1 MGTCR
6 QCGRPLCSLCVYFR
20 DGQILCAADNAGA
33 GSPAAPSSDV
43 TTGAVPD
50 PIQGW
55 PVATPPTNID
65 HLIPAPIWAGDPRLE
80 PLPMAM
86 RPGWTDE
93 PLEPRRSGNAETFGL
108 VGLIAALVALPFGF
122 CCGVGGVIGV
132 PLALIAGGLCIAALV
147 LAPRG
152 RNPASARWM
161 GGVGLG
167 FAALTLVVSLC
178 FLAVTFGGLGTSLF
192 SIATP

>member
-1 MGTCR
+1 MGECR

-20 DGQILCAADNAGA
+20 DGQIFCAADNAA
-33 GSPAAPSSDV
+33 AEDRAAPSSDV
-43 TTGAVPD
+43 PAGTAPG

-55 PVATPPTNID
+55 SVATPPANID
-65 HLIPAPIWAGDPRLE
+65 NLPAAPAWAGDPRLE
-80 PLPMAM
+80 PLPIAL

-108 VGLIAALVALPFGF
+108 LGLIGALVSLPFGF
-122 CCGVGGVIGV
+122 CCGVGGVVGV

-178 FLAVTFGGLGTSLF
+178 FLAVTFAGLGTSLF
-192 SIATP
+192 SIGTP

>member
-1 MGTCR
+1 MGACR

-20 DGQILCAADNAGA
+20 DGQILCAAHNAAA
-33 GSPAAPSSDV
+33 GDPAAPSSDV
-43 TTGAVPD
+43 TTGAAPG
-50 PIQGW
+50 PIQGE
-55 PVATPPTNID
+55 PVATPPANID
-65 HLIPAPIWAGDPRLE
+65 NVPATPAWAIDPRLE

-108 VGLIAALVALPFGF
+108 IGLIVALVSLPFGI

-152 RNPASARWM
+152 RNPSSARWM

-178 FLAVTFGGLGTSLF
+178 FFAVTFAGLGTSLF

>member
-1 MGTCR
+1 
-6 QCGRPLCSLCVYFR
+6 
-20 DGQILCAADNAGA
+20 
-33 GSPAAPSSDV
+33 
-43 TTGAVPD
+43 
-50 PIQGW
+50 
-55 PVATPPTNID
+55 
-65 HLIPAPIWAGDPRLE
+65 
-80 PLPMAM
+80 MAM

-108 VGLIAALVALPFGF
+108 IGLIVALVSLPFGI

-152 RNPASARWM
+152 RNPSSARWM

-178 FLAVTFGGLGTSLF
+178 FFAVTFAGLGTSLF

>member
-1 MGTCR
+1 M
-6 QCGRPLCSLCVYFR
+6 
-20 DGQILCAADNAGA
+20 
-33 GSPAAPSSDV
+33 
-43 TTGAVPD
+43 TTGAAPD
-50 PIQGW
+50 PIQGQ
-55 PVATPPTNID
+55 PVATSPTNID
-65 HLIPAPIWAGDPRLE
+65 NVTPAPGWAIDPRLE

-108 VGLIAALVALPFGF
+108 VGLIGALVALPFGF
-122 CCGVGGVIGV
+122 CCGVGGVVGV

-161 GGVGLG
+161 GGIGLG

-178 FLAVTFGGLGTSLF
+178 FMAVTFGGLGTTFF
-192 SIATP
+192 STGTP

>member
-1 MGTCR
+1 MGECR

-20 DGQILCAADNAGA
+20 DGQILCAADNAAA
-33 GSPAAPSSDV
+33 GDPAARSSGV
-43 TTGAVPD
+43 ATGAAPG
-50 PIQGW
+50 PIQGQ
-55 PVATPPTNID
+55 PVATPPANID
-65 HLIPAPIWAGDPRLE
+65 NLPVAPTWAIDPRLE
-80 PLPMAM
+80 PLPMSM
-86 RPGWTDE
+86 RPGWSDE
-93 PLEPRRSGNAETFGL
+93 PLEPRGRGNAETFGL
-108 VGLIAALVALPFGF
+108 IGLIGALVALPFGF
-122 CCGVGGVIGV
+122 CCGVGGVVGV

-152 RNPASARWM
+152 RNPTSARWM

-192 SIATP
+192 SIGTP